1 MSGDGRVMVLLNCLY
16 SINGMSYIFI
26 YFNLVS
32 YLFISFK
39 SDAGYASIDISNG
52 GKYNLLIYYNL
63 YYIVCANIISI
74 ILLYK

>member
-1 MSGDGRVMVLLNCLY
+1 M
-16 SINGMSYIFI
+16 
-26 YFNLVS
+26 VS

-39 SDAGYASIDISNG
+39 SDVGYSSIDISNG